1 VSARSDVVSTRD
13 VLAAIVRGDE
23 SGWRA
28 FRSRPADELVA
39 RADAHGVL
47 PLVADAATVSPACP
61 ADLRAALQMEVRRRL
76 PAELVREHE
85 LSRLVAT
92 LHAAGIRTLL
102 MKGADLAYGAYD
114 RPDLR
119 PRTDSD
125 LLVEPAARERA
136 SKVLLAL
143 GYERVTQTGGD
154 LLMYQEP
161 FRLQRDRRVVHIVD
175 LHWRPF
181 NPQRYG
187 STFTFEDLDRSAEAR
202 PAVGPGARGLG
213 RVDALALA
221 CVHRVAHHFD
231 QDRLIWLYDARVL
244 ASRMGAADWALFLAL
259 AEARSIQAAC
269 ARTLEAAKHALDA
282 AVPDEVLAA
291 LRAAGE
297 RGEDAAFFDPR
308 APHAWRVLS
317 DLRHVGAWS
326 ARMSLARQ
334 HLFPSAQYMRTSYAP
349 SSSAPLWW
357 LYARRIIGA
366 SRRWMVRS

>member
-1 VSARSDVVSTRD
+1 M
-13 VLAAIVRGDE
+13 VRGDA
-23 SGWRA
+23 SAWRA
-28 FRSRPADELVA
+28 WSGRPADELVA

-47 PLVADAATVSPACP
+47 PLVASAAAVSPSCP

-85 LSRLVAT
+85 LRRLVAA
-92 LHAAGIRTLL
+92 LHDAGIRTLL

-125 LLVEPAARERA
+125 LLVAPAMRARA
-136 SKVLLAL
+136 AGVLEDL
-143 GYERVTQTGGD
+143 GYERVPQSGGD

-161 FRLQRDRRVVHIVD
+161 FRLLRDRHVAHIVD

-202 PAVGPGARGLG
+202 PSVGPGARGLG

-244 ASRMGAADWALFLAL
+244 ASRMGSADWISFLAL
-259 AEARSIQAAC
+259 AEARSIQAVC
-269 ARTLEAAKHALDA
+269 ARTLDAARRALDA
-282 AVPDEVLAA
+282 AVPDNVLAT

-297 RGEDAAFFDPR
+297 RADDAAFLDPH
-308 APHAWRVLS
+308 APHARRVLS
-317 DLRHVGAWS
+317 DLRHVGTWS

-357 LYARRIIGA
+357 LYARRIAGA